1 MSKCAPKTLKVYKD
15 FEKIAGNNSQ
25 LAEFVWI
32 ALDGKIDHLKN
43 EDDVL
48 KAFLENDIDTTLVS
62 SLSEGTDAPLS
73 KFTRDDVK
81 ELVDNLLFLT
91 VWDVD
96 NQKLID
102 DITSITTEDLKTSIE
117 KQKKQLEEKGI
128 FDYSNNYEEILK
140 QENLEALKIKMDR
153 KLIRLGIS
161 IDPDEDPDTKNEG
174 INITDSYLISTLDKA
189 RVSTKLMVAFLPKK
203 GTSTV
208 LGLRK
213 FADFSSTWNDLSEIL
228 SSTADTIG
236 ESDKYVVFKNILL
249 DQVKYREEYN
259 ELVNLLE
266 KSSENQRTQ
275 FVRSLDNF
283 KIEWLKEYIKS
294 TDKDTI
300 GYEVRNIDPN
310 KYTNS
315 TKLLSKWD
323 SNYIDRLLSFDNEG
337 KPLLKKVTAEKI
349 LAQYDKLS
357 LEVSKAKEITPKLID
372 DTLTLMSVVGIN
384 MNTESLKVYLDTR
397 PGETS
402 LEALNSLYSN
412 NVMGYLF
419 KNSDNS
425 IEYLIS
431 NPPKLD
437 SEDKVIKSPFLNE
450 TKLEQLS
457 DLEARFQNTLI
468 SNSVLG
474 PDNKMYQSLAQH
486 DFMSKTI
493 LNIKEGNEYLSS
505 IESDFT
511 KNSRF
516 IKHLKNADNKEKL
529 KLQFFLSRQMQGED
543 SGLAMNDLSEV
554 DEFASRI
561 EKVLSGKLPY
571 FTLADKNRV
580 YYLDGLPTITNMV
593 INGDNVL
600 QFVGYLADEMNT
612 MRKAWEEVYGE
623 NKIPEDKQTL
633 NYHYKI
639 DKEGN
644 RVPGNAFT
652 LSTFPSLNPGTE
664 LANELGLYNSSE
676 NNKPFTI
683 SGEYIV
689 EDADGNITPDLGF
702 GETVQK
708 VVFDTLNDKIEA
720 TTNKMMDQLITVNSK
735 GVSHTSFSTETYEK
749 YIKSAPSIREGVRRI
764 ATNFTLNT
772 MAANIEFAKMFTG
785 DSRMYKNQDDFLKR
799 IPATSATGDY
809 LRIVKGKVNETF
821 DIAVAPNVNFESTLV
836 DKKSLKKI
844 AKFIGATSKREL
856 DELKAIIKPYRNVNR
871 TDAQAWITMDRFKE
885 IQIGMGQWTD
895 ELEEAFNNIVDPK
908 KKSSYK
914 DYKAFS
920 QTMTSMQPK
929 KGMHFEIVDD
939 GYGNKAPVYLKYSQA
954 VLFPELVSSSPQLT
968 RFSEQMKAQG
978 VSELIVGDGVKVGA
992 IEATDLGTQLTDL
1005 IKFNTITLS
1014 NKNWKLQQDLPSK
1027 TNLEKDSLVGSQIKK
1042 NIIAD
1047 IDEIAMYGKMTGKQ
1061 LIEAIHEMDSEL
1073 SNRGLEKLHRRF
1085 NVKDGKLDINIV
1097 YDELIK
1103 EFEKSG
1109 ESDNIIGALKQRVP
1123 IDNMISHRK
1132 KIWSKIASIWNSAT
1146 VKIKQPGGAAIQMSD
1161 YGFETGEN
1169 IVAYESIK
1177 NSAKNGIVWLTNDRK
1192 LKPPRVE
1199 ADDTFSAGQC
1209 LLPYSKLASL
1219 FGREWDSIKKLP
1231 TNEII
1236 KRIDPAAL
1244 KMIGYRIPNQ
1254 KLASNDSLEIVGILP
1269 PHAGDSIV
1277 LYSEITAKTGSDF
1290 DIDKMYYILPQITKT
1305 KKTDEDGS
1313 TYNYIDTVKYLDDS
1327 NSTIEDRYEEYIKDI
1342 KTRRENRNNVKDLI
1356 KEAKLDKFD
1365 KNALSTLI
1373 DSSKNLKDKIIEII
1387 GSTDTDEIVNE
1398 ILVEEEVI
1406 PSIEEFSKSSVK
1418 NQNTE
1423 KALQTRRVDLY
1434 RAVLESPHSYKR
1446 LITSVDSEVL
1456 KNQIDVLFPR
1466 QELSDLEIYDGT
1478 FQMNIRRE
1486 FITSKGGVGQVAN
1499 HQGDNAISQGH
1510 KLFLRDSSKRLDLGN
1525 MTENG
1530 DLDLSNHTVKE
1541 FEVLKINKDK
1551 DGNITSYSI
1560 EDTVTNKYYI
1570 SEVISAYMNAFVDAA
1585 KDNYIGRANFN
1596 FLTNNTAFLLI
1607 RNGVSPQYVNA
1618 FIGQPA
1624 IKEYIRRTALNE
1636 GQAVEK
1642 NTEKPLPALYKE
1654 LGIYK
1659 STSLGSLESA
1669 NLSSFKTKGLMDN
1682 IVKNRDIKLSDL
1694 SAEQKLEQAK
1704 LLNLFIHAQNMSKIL
1719 GDINQA
1725 SKADTNGNSG
1735 SLSYAYIISNLI
1747 TNVGDVADEN
1757 GTIVGNWEERFD
1769 NTMLGAYYNNSISD
1783 FINKFGP
1790 HSLMGTP
1797 VMQHVVNTIYYK
1809 IYGEQPSDSKKYD
1822 KIFELTYAAKLSTIG
1837 AFDREE
1843 GTIEDLFKGP
1853 TSIAKQVRA
1862 LKNNPVYNS
1871 NVLIDMLDTKFSIYN
1886 NPEYVF
1892 IDNTKGKDA
1901 TTTNKITEDW
1911 LSLYLS
1917 DKETDK
1923 KLATDLAVY
1932 SFYTSALSD
1941 NISSL
1946 QRYVPYQ
1953 IINEIGLGEKAFN
1966 TLRTELNDVSNAENI
1981 LQELTPQVMKNA
1993 WKFNNVVPKVS
2004 NKGVLKVGEFES
2016 KESKK
2021 NVFSVNEISSPS
2033 LKVGNDKDKNP
2044 IFKPYVTRTL
2054 YYENPRGK
2062 QFPMVKVEALYK
2074 YEGNT
2079 EQGEGKAGVY
2089 ARIPM
2094 LGSKSG
2100 RFDIFEFTLND
2111 NKESIIKSNNY
2122 KMGVEISKK
2131 FKDINIDPPGALY
2144 IKNRSIVPVNFET
2157 TEKSGTF
2164 EEDKKTISNEVD
2176 DILSELDNGCKNKDK
2191 K

>member
-1 MSKCAPKTLKVYKD
+1 
-15 FEKIAGNNSQ
+15 
-25 LAEFVWI
+25 
-32 ALDGKIDHLKN
+32 
-43 EDDVL
+43 
-48 KAFLENDIDTTLVS
+48 
-62 SLSEGTDAPLS
+62 LS
-73 KFTRDDVK
+73 
-81 ELVDNLLFLT
+81 
-91 VWDVD
+91 
-96 NQKLID
+96 
-102 DITSITTEDLKTSIE
+102 
-117 KQKKQLEEKGI
+117 
-128 FDYSNNYEEILK
+128 
-140 QENLEALKIKMDR
+140 
-153 KLIRLGIS
+153 
-161 IDPDEDPDTKNEG
+161 
-174 INITDSYLISTLDKA
+174 
-189 RVSTKLMVAFLPKK
+189 
-203 GTSTV
+203 
-208 LGLRK
+208 
-213 FADFSSTWNDLSEIL
+213 
-228 SSTADTIG
+228 
-236 ESDKYVVFKNILL
+236 
-249 DQVKYREEYN
+249 
-259 ELVNLLE
+259 
-266 KSSENQRTQ
+266 
-275 FVRSLDNF
+275 
-283 KIEWLKEYIKS
+283 
-294 TDKDTI
+294 
-300 GYEVRNIDPN
+300 
-310 KYTNS
+310 
-315 TKLLSKWD
+315 
-323 SNYIDRLLSFDNEG
+323 
-337 KPLLKKVTAEKI
+337 
-349 LAQYDKLS
+349 QYDKLS

-412 NVMGYLF
+412 NVLGYLF

-425 IEYLIS
+425 IEYLIT

-437 SEDKVIKSPFLNE
+437 AEDRVIKSPFLNE
-450 TKLEQLS
+450 SKLKQLS
-457 DLEARFQNTLI
+457 DLESRFQNTLI

-486 DFMSKTI
+486 DFMSKVI

-516 IKHLKNADNKEKL
+516 IKHLKNATNKEKL

-554 DEFASRI
+554 DEFVSRI

-580 YYLDGLPTITNMV
+580 YYLDGLPTITNMSL
-593 INGDNVL
+593 NGDNVL

-683 SGEYIV
+683 SGEYIT

-702 GETVQK
+702 GKTVQE
-708 VVFDTLNDKIEA
+708 VVFDTLTDKIEKA
-720 TTNKMMDQLITVNSK
+720 TNKMMEQLIKVDNK
-735 GVSHTSFSTETYEK
+735 GKVSHTSFTTETYEK

-764 ATNFTLNT
+764 ATNFILNT
-772 MAANIEFAKMFTG
+772 MAANIEFTKMFTG

-809 LRIVKGKVNETF
+809 LRIVKGKVSETF
-821 DIAVAPNVNFESTLV
+821 DIAVAPNVSFESTLV
-836 DKKSLKKI
+836 DEKSLKKI

-856 DELKAIIKPYRNVNR
+856 DELKAIVKPYKNVNR

-895 ELEEAFNNIVDPK
+895 ELNEAFDNIVDPK
-908 KKSSYK
+908 KKTTFK

-939 GYGNKAPVYLKYSQA
+939 GYGNKVPVYLKYSQA
-954 VLFPELVSSSPQLT
+954 VLFPEFVSSSPQLT
-968 RFSEQMKAQG
+968 RISEQMKAQG

-992 IEATDLGTQLTDL
+992 IEPTELGTELTDL

-1027 TNLEKDSLVGSQIKK
+1027 TNKDKDALVGSQIKK

-1047 IDEIAMYGKMTGKQ
+1047 IDETAIYGKMTGKQ
-1061 LIEAIHEMDSEL
+1061 LVEAIHQMDSEL
-1073 SNRGLEKLHRRF
+1073 SNRALEKIHRRF
-1085 NVKDGKLDINIV
+1085 NIKDGKLDISVI

-1103 EFEKSG
+1103 EFEEAG
-1109 ESDNIIGALKQRVP
+1109 ESDNIVGALKQRVP

-1132 KIWSKIASIWNSAT
+1132 KIWSKIASIWTNAT

-1161 YGFETGEN
+1161 YGFESGEN
-1169 IVAYESIK
+1169 IVKYESIK
-1177 NSAKNGIVWLTNDRK
+1177 NSTKNGIVWLTNDRK
-1192 LKPPRVE
+1192 LQPPRVE
-1199 ADDTFSAGQC
+1199 ADDTFSSGQC

-1219 FGREWDSIKKLP
+1219 FGREWDNIKKLP
-1231 TNEII
+1231 TSEII
-1236 KRIDPAAL
+1236 KRIDPSAL

-1269 PHAGDSIV
+1269 PHSGDTIV

-1290 DIDKMYYILPQITKT
+1290 DIDKMYYILPQVTKT
-1305 KKTDEDGS
+1305 KKTNEDGS
-1313 TYNYIDTVKYLDDS
+1313 TYSYIDTVKFLDTT
-1327 NSTIEDRYEEYIKDI
+1327 NSTVEERYDEYIKNAL
-1342 KTRRENRNNVKDLI
+1342 KT
-1356 KEAKLDKFD
+1356 KEAKELIKAKRQNWEKVLNSDNNLKTQII
-1365 KNALSTLI
+1365 ALLELSI
-1373 DSSKNLKDKIIEII
+1373 DSTENIIEALEENDII
-1387 GSTDTDEIVNE
+1387 PT
-1398 ILVEEEVI
+1398 L
-1406 PSIEEFSKSSVK
+1406 EEFSKGSIE

-1434 RAVLESPHSYKR
+1434 RAILESPHSYKR

-1466 QELSDLEIYDGT
+1466 QELSDLEIYDGM

-1510 KLFLRDSSKRLDLGN
+1510 KLFLRDSSKRLDIGN
-1525 MTENG
+1525 ITKNG

-1541 FEVLKINKDK
+1541 FEVLKINKDN
-1551 DGNITSYSI
+1551 DGKVINYSVKSTI
-1560 EDTVTNKYYI
+1560 ENKYYI

-1624 IKEYIRRTALNE
+1624 IKEYIKRVALTE
-1636 GQAVEK
+1636 GQTVER
-1642 NTEKPLPALYKE
+1642 NTEKPINGIYKE
-1654 LGIYK
+1654 LGIDAK
-1659 STSLGSLESA
+1659 TLDSLETA
-1669 NLSSFKTKGLMDN
+1669 RLSSFKTKDLMDN
-1682 IVKNRDIKLSDL
+1682 IVNNRDVLSLSDL
-1694 SAEQKLEQAK
+1694 SSEQKLEQAK
-1704 LLNLFIHAQNMSKIL
+1704 LLNLFIHAQNMSKVL

-1735 SLSYAYIISNLI
+1735 SLSYAYITSNLI
-1747 TNVGDVADEN
+1747 TNVGNIADEN

-1783 FINKFGP
+1783 FIDKFGP

-1797 VMQHVVNTIYYK
+1797 VMQHVINSMYYK
-1809 IYGEQPSDSKKYD
+1809 IYGEQPSDNKKYD
-1822 KIFELTYAAKLSTIG
+1822 KIFELAYAAKISTIG
-1837 AFDREE
+1837 AFNRED
-1843 GTIEDLFKGP
+1843 GNIEDLFKGP
-1853 TSIAKQVRA
+1853 NSIAKQVRA
-1862 LKNNPVYNS
+1862 LKNNPLYNN
-1871 NVLIDMLDTKFSIYN
+1871 NVLIDMLDTQFSIYN

-1901 TTTNKITEDW
+1901 TTNNKITEDW
-1911 LSLYLS
+1911 LALYLS
-1917 DKETDK
+1917 DKESDK
-1923 KLATDLAVY
+1923 QLALDLAVY

-1946 QRYVPYQ
+1946 QRFVPFQ
-1953 IINEIGLGEKAFN
+1953 IINEVGLGEKAFN
-1966 TLRTELNDVSNAENI
+1966 TLRTELNDESNAENV
-1981 LQELTPQVMKNA
+1981 LQELAPQIMKNA
-1993 WKFNNVVPKVS
+1993 WKFNNIVPKVS

-2021 NVFSVNEISSPS
+2021 NVFSVNETSSPS
-2033 LKVGNDKDKNP
+2033 LKIGTDVDKNP
-2044 IFKPYVTRTL
+2044 VFKPYVTRTL
-2054 YYENPRGK
+2054 YYDNSRGV
-2062 QFPMVKVEALYK
+2062 QFPMIKVEALYR
-2074 YEGNT
+2074 YVGNT

-2089 ARIPM
+2089 VRIPM

-2122 KMGVEISKK
+2122 KMSKEISKK
-2131 FKDINIDPPGALY
+2131 FKDINIVPPGALH
-2144 IKNRSIVPVNFET
+2144 IKNKSITPVKFET

-2164 EEDKKTISNEVD
+2164 EETVKPISKEVD